1 MDILSGESKCSHERQ
16 DVILEKMKL
25 ASKVKFTDK
34 KIHKAFEELRNGN
47 ADERK
52 MYDWLVRA
60 FKDIEVN
67 AFCGVQIPTRLIPK
81 VYLKKYTIKNLWK
94 YNLPNAWR
102 LLYSIENNRILV
114 VSIILE
120 WMNHQNYER
129 RFNY

>member
-1 MDILSGESKCSHERQ
+1 
-16 DVILEKMKL
+16 MKL
-25 ASKVKFTDK
+25 ASKVKFIDK

-60 FKDIEVN
+60 FKDIEAN

-81 VYLKKYTIKNLWK
+81 VYLKKYNIKNLWK

-120 WMNHQNYER
+120 WMNHKDYER